1 MTKTTSSNQSA
12 QSQSSDASI
21 PSGAPINGLAGTLQ
35 AENLA
40 RGESTE
46 CVVVDSG
53 AIFKGTQEFVVTRTA
68 INLEKAGTLTKE
80 RIACLEKVFRPSR
93 LFGRTVLDLA
103 PQPGF
108 FTFLALQNGAKSV
121 KIVDKNQNFLE
132 MLKSASKHV
141 GFDNLQVEC
150 KNPRDLKQSLDIVLA
165 LNADSYIHEFGDNA
179 KPNDYEA
186 ALESLSKLTNYVLI
200 VESPSFGTSDTDG
213 NSDLH
218 QFELYLSR
226 YFKRV
231 EFAGEADARAFYL
244 AFNTEHDV
252 DLRCPLPDYECSK
265 DLKLLSCRQLTESA
279 GLQFWS
285 RVYAGSDAIY
295 KQATRE
301 LIEREKHMLEKL
313 DSDYFP
319 RIKGYKEIGTS
330 SVLTLE
336 KIDGSTLPSYKEEL
350 TRTKSRFLEFAKD
363 CFNILLTL
371 QNAGI
376 QHRDIQPNNFMLR
389 NGKPVLI
396 DFGWAVTDKMPM
408 LLPAGLL
415 TLAPDGQACD
425 AYAIGLMLC
434 DFANEKFPELLSF
447 FELMTEADP
456 SVRITDANDLLLLFN
471 LVTADPGDIPNNN
484 NNNNNNN
491 QTPLIRKLMASL
503 KISRTRL
510 VGAQDALASLENRTM
525 IEKDHRLAI
534 LEMEYEKVVTEINK
548 VISELKRVIGEKDE
562 LLELLDERQK
572 LIEGITQSQA
582 WRLANQLQKSKKS
595 LGSMFGKSS

>member
-1 MTKTTSSNQSA
+1 MTKTTASNQSA
-12 QSQSSDASI
+12 QSQSGDAPKPSEASI
-21 PSGAPINGLAGTLQ
+21 SGRASALQ

-46 CVVVDSG
+46 CVVVNSG
-53 AIFKGTQEFVVTRTA
+53 VIFKGSQEFVVTRTA

-108 FTFLALQNGAKSV
+108 FAFLALQNEAKSV
-121 KIVDKNQNFLE
+121 KIVERNQDFLE
-132 MLKSASKHV
+132 MLKSAAKHI
-141 GFDNLQVEC
+141 GFDNLEVEC
-150 KNPRDLKQSLDIVLA
+150 KNPRDMDLNRSHEIVLA
-165 LNADSYIHEFGDNA
+165 LNADSYVREFGDKA
-179 KPNDYEA
+179 KPNDYGA
-186 ALESLSKLTNYVLI
+186 ALESLSKLTSYVLI
-200 VESPSFGTSDTDG
+200 VESPPFGTNDTDG

-218 QFELYLSR
+218 KFELDLSR

-231 EFAGEADARAFYL
+231 EFAGEADERAFYL

-252 DLRCPLPDYECSK
+252 DLRCPLPDYERSK

-285 RVYAGSDAIY
+285 RVYAGSNAIY

-301 LIEREKHMLEKL
+301 LIEREKHMLEKF

-319 RIKGYKEIGTS
+319 RVRGYEEIGTS
-330 SVLTLE
+330 SALTLE
-336 KIDGSTLPSYKEEL
+336 KIDGSTLPSFKDEL

-396 DFGWAVTDKMPM
+396 DFGWAVTDEMPM

-434 DFANEKFPELLSF
+434 DFAGEKFPELLSF

-456 SVRITDANDLLLLFN
+456 SVRITDANDLLQLFE
-471 LVTADPGDIPNNN
+471 LITADPGDIER
-484 NNNNNNN
+484 NNNNN
-491 QTPLIRKLMASL
+491 QSPLIRKLMASL
-503 KISRTRL
+503 KISRARL
-510 VGAQDALASLENRTM
+510 VGAQDAYAHLENRTI